1 MKLEREAAAGW
12 SRSAAAAAAAA
23 PSWGTS
29 APAYIPC
36 RGEEELS
43 VSV

>member
-12 SRSAAAAAAAA
+12 SRSAAAAAAA